1 MRERIDFGIK
11 NLDDLMGG
19 GIPAGNQVIVAGG
32 PGAGKTLLAFEF
44 LYNNARKG
52 HISSLFSLE
61 EKSSIILDN
70 VKTAF
75 TSFTDIDDLIKKG
88 MLNLYG
94 AEENEPY
101 LARDEDSGSY
111 QIKDWI
117 GYIQGIITSTKS
129 ECIVIDSISVLKIL
143 IRDMFDY
150 RNLTIQL
157 IADLKNLNVTSLV
170 NMELETAD
178 KDKLTFQPE
187 FFIYD
192 GIIALYLAG
201 EGHDRVQTLEI
212 IKMRGTQ
219 HSFNTVPYE
228 ITSSG
233 IRLLSVR

>member
-1 MRERIDFGIK
+1 MRERIEFGIK
-11 NLDDLMGG
+11 NLDDLLYG
-19 GIPAGNQVIVAGG
+19 GIPAGDQVVVAGG
-32 PGAGKTLLAFEF
+32 PGAGKTLLSFEY
-44 LYNNARKG
+44 LYNNAKKG
-52 HISSLFSLE
+52 RVSTLFSLE
-61 EKSSIILDN
+61 EKSNIIIDN
-70 VKTAF
+70 AKTAF
-75 TSFTDIDDLIKKG
+75 TSFTDIDDLISKG
-88 MLNLYG
+88 MLNIYG
-94 AEENEPY
+94 AEDNESY
-101 LARDEDSGSY
+101 LARDEDSGTY

-117 GYIQGIITSTKS
+117 GYIQATITSTNSK
-129 ECIVIDSISVLKIL
+129 CIAIDSVSVLKIL

-157 IADLKNLNVTSLV
+157 IADLKNLHVTSLV

-178 KDKLTFQPE
+178 KEKLTFQPE

-201 EGHDRVQTLEI
+201 EGNDRVQTLEV

-233 IRLLSVR
+233 IRLLTVR